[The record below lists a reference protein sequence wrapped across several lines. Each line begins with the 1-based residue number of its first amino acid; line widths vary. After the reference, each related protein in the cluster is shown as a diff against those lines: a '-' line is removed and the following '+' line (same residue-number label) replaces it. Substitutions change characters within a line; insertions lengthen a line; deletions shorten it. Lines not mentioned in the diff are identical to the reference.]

1 IVLMRLVR
9 VVATILVLLLATAAS
24 WTGSETTLTP
34 ATLAQGAA
42 ANIKPSPRGVLSPT
56 AARALKAYGGEAIWK
71 DATTVE
77 STVTVGGLLFQ
88 LKGAGIPPHAKIT
101 VDIRRPH
108 TVIDRVDESGDIGVL
123 DGFSVSIVSPGGV
136 VLEQRADAREHL
148 QNATISTK
156 C

>member
-1 IVLMRLVR
+1 MRLVR
-9 VVATILVLLLATAAS
+9 VVATMLGLLLATYAL
-24 WTGSETTLTP
+24 WTVYENTLTP
-34 ATLAQGAA
+34 AALDQGAA
-42 ANIKPSPRGVLSPT
+42 ANAKPIPPGELSPT

-108 TVIDRVDESGDIGVL
+108 TVIDPVDESGDIGVL
-123 DGFSVSIVSPGGV
+123 DGFSVSIVSPGGRGP
-136 VLEQRADAREHL
+136 RAARR
-148 QNATISTK
+148 
-156 C
+156 